1 MLAWF
6 AGHIV
11 CDYSV
16 VSLSFVVWVLACPS
30 FVAGSFVGMTSSPRA
45 QMGTIYASVASI
57 FEYTVPLANLV
68 DAEVR
73 SRIGCE
79 EPSDEQVQEFVQDQE
94 KMSSAYESVVKS
106 NPVLAAELLEACSL
120 FAGSQVVV
128 KSPRQE
134 G

>member
-1 MLAWF
+1 
-6 AGHIV
+6 
-11 CDYSV
+11 
-16 VSLSFVVWVLACPS
+16 
-30 FVAGSFVGMTSSPRA
+30 
-45 QMGTIYASVASI
+45 MGTIYASVASI